1 MNSKVLKTLE
11 YEKIIEQLVN
21 CAGSLLGKELC
32 KNLVP
37 SSDIEEIRTMQH
49 ETSLA
54 LARIYQKGSLSFSGV
69 RDIRGSLK
77 RLEVGSI
84 LSTQELLHISK
95 MLDVCSRAKS

>member
-1 MNSKVLKTLE
+1 MNSKVFKTLE

-54 LARIYQKGSLSFSGV
+54 LARTPRARAVPAASTRCATARTRSDASLVSN
-69 RDIRGSLK
+69 
-77 RLEVGSI
+77 
-84 LSTQELLHISK
+84 
-95 MLDVCSRAKS
+95 

>member
-11 YEKIIEQLVN
+11 YEKIIDQLVN

-32 KNLVP
+32 RHLVP

-54 LARIYQKGSLSFSGV
+54 LARIYQKGSLSFSYFSSSSCN
-69 RDIRGSLK
+69 SLFSFK
-77 RLEVGSI
+77 TAIGSI
-84 LSTQELLHISK
+84 NNVEPVEDWSWIIPCT
-95 MLDVCSRAKS
+95 

>member
-21 CAGSLLGKELC
+21 CAGSLLGKDLC

-49 ETSLA
+49 ET
-54 LARIYQKGSLSFSGV
+54 
-69 RDIRGSLK
+69 
-77 RLEVGSI
+77 
-84 LSTQELLHISK
+84 
-95 MLDVCSRAKS
+95 

>member
-1 MNSKVLKTLE
+1 MNNKVFKTLE

-77 RLEVGSI
+77 RL
-84 LSTQELLHISK
+84 
-95 MLDVCSRAKS
+95 